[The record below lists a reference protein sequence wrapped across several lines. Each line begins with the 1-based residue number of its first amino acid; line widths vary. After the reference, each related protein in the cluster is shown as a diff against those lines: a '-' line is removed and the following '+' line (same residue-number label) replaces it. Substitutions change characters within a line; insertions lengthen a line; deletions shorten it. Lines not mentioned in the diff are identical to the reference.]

1 MEWLKANGV
10 VVPHFP
16 VLRMVCYAMRCDAL
30 CAMCFADHPSH
41 HYHPFGYLRLL
52 VSQICVTRFSFAFGG
67 LAFVFFQ
74 NANNGGT
81 ESIKDHTQAPLETHR
96 STLVHP
102 PSKRNPLKTEGP
114 TNPTVLVNNALDFDL
129 NKLYCE
135 R

>member
-10 VVPHFP
+10 VVPHVP
-16 VLRMVCYAMRCDAL
+16 VLRMVCHAMRCDAL

-81 ESIKDHTQAPLETHR
+81 ESIKDHTQAP
-96 STLVHP
+96 P
-102 PSKRNPLKTEGP
+102 RNPSIHPRTPSLEAKPIENRGP
-114 TNPTVLVNNALDFDL
+114 NQPHSAR
-129 NKLYCE
+129 K
-135 R
+135 